1 MINLYDNCLA
11 LIYASYCGPE
21 NLPPLEAFARN
32 KPVLCSEY
40 EGSREQLGK
49 APVFFNPSNPVAIAN
64 AINSFLKKR
73 TSVDFRKFALNR
85 NVNKYFSLVLSQ
97 FKKL

>member
-32 KPVLCSEY
+32 KPVICSEY
-40 EGSREQLGK
+40 EGAREQLRK
-49 APVFFNPSNPVAIAN
+49 LPIFFNPNNAVAISN

-73 TSVDFRKFALNR
+73 TSVDFREFALNR
-85 NVNKYFSLVLSQ
+85 NVDKYFSLALAE